1 MQRYLYLFTY
11 NAYVMQYGIIIL
23 KPNPKEIRFWP
34 YYTMKYTSI
43 MQ

>member
-23 KPNPKEIRFWP
+23 KPKGNYIL
-34 YYTMKYTSI
+34 TLLMKYTSI